1 MAGLRGIG
9 CHCWHWCRVLP
20 CTAWPCFPC
29 HQRGLPGVFPSQYP
43 QCHLPAPHSPAAL
56 LLDSLPT
63 GHALVWAPVLL
74 PQPPLQV
81 GPPSSP
87 VPVSSPQAFNPV
99 SSRSSPPKGILVSF
113 PVSLPSKSCFPASQT
128 PVRSHPDAGVQSSP
142 CTSQVFAGSPG
153 QTPPFISSVSLTA
166 PHTNRNSEPCSS
178 DLSFLPLPSLPHSP
192 AAAPVF
198 SSFQALLSSS
208 SSNFSTSQ
216 TTLTHFPFHSL
227 PHQFS
232 HCSSRQ
238 FLSTDFFLSIYFA
251 SDPLHFPKTSCSC
264 LPCYLNWVAY
274 FSVYFSVPP
283 QLSRGFTE
291 NIQYPLNLIFKCFFQ
306 GLQSTWNSQ
315 GKGHQNHS
323 MWQNKKDHSFQNNL
337 YKNL

>member
-1 MAGLRGIG
+1 MPLLALVQSGPL
-9 CHCWHWCRVLP
+9 HSLTLLPLPSAWPAWSLPLPVPPVPPP
-20 CTAWPCFPC
+20 CTP
-29 HQRGLPGVFPSQYP
+29 LPSIP
-43 QCHLPAPHSPAAL
+43 QTLH
-56 LLDSLPT
+56 SLPT
-63 GHALVWAPVLL
+63 RHALVWAPVLL
-74 PQPPLQV
+74 HQPPLQV

-87 VPVSSPQAFNPV
+87 DPVSSPQAFNPV

-153 QTPPFISSVSLTA
+153 QTPPFISVSLTA

-274 FSVYFSVPP
+274 FSIYFSVPP
-283 QLSRGFTE
+283 QLSKGFTE

-323 MWQNKKDHSFQNNL
+323 M
-337 YKNL
+337 